1 MRKISALTPFLT
13 LIVSLSCAQTI
24 VNTEPGPRKAILE
37 EFTGVNCVGCPDGH
51 AVASSLLEDYPNQVF
66 VISYSPTNSGLTT
79 PTGNQTEFRRAFLD
93 AFYMHAYCAPETETR
108 AMPTAFI
115 NRRIGD
121 DGDRL
126 QPRWLWEDYALEV
139 MNDANSPMNIGVRST
154 YNESAN
160 TLTID
165 VEIYYHTDVQEGN
178 SFYVFLAEHGLE
190 SYSQSG
196 ASQDPYI
203 YENNTFRETVT
214 AGQWGDPVTGSTTAG
229 SLFSTQLT
237 FDLADAITPLNIE
250 NVDVLAFVIEDQTTE
265 IYTGI
270 QASADGGLAST
281 GVGNVGVDELGK
293 SMLHL
298 FPNPATDMITLSG
311 VESGSQ
317 VSIINA
323 VGQTIRGIANT
334 GTTLQHSIE
343 DLDSGIYFIQVVSD
357 KQVSTM
363 PVVKH

>member
-1 MRKISALTPFLT
+1 MKKLSIVSGIVLCALTT
-13 LIVSLSCAQTI
+13 VNAQTI
-24 VNTEPGPRKAILE
+24 VSTQPGPRKAILE
-37 EFTGVNCVGCPDGH
+37 EFTGVNCVACPEGH
-51 AVASSLLEDYPNQVF
+51 AVASNLLEDYPNQVF

-79 PTGNQTEFRRAFLD
+79 PTGNQTEFRRSFLD

-126 QPRWLWEDYALEV
+126 QARHLWEDYALEV

-154 YNESAN
+154 YDETAN

-178 SFYVFLAEHGLE
+178 SFYVFLGEHGLE
-190 SYSQSG
+190 SYSQTG

-214 AGQWGDPVTGSTTAG
+214 AGQWGDPVTGSTMAG

-237 FDLADAITPLNIE
+237 FDLADAIAPLNVD
-250 NVDVLAFVIEDQTTE
+250 NVDVLAFIIEDQTTE

-270 QASADGGLAST
+270 QAPADGGVAST
-281 GVGNVGVDELGK
+281 GGGGRLRCGTWDDRSADVPQPGHRPGNP
-293 SMLHL
+293 HW
-298 FPNPATDMITLSG
+298 A
-311 VESGSQ
+311 
-317 VSIINA
+317 
-323 VGQTIRGIANT
+323 
-334 GTTLQHSIE
+334 
-343 DLDSGIYFIQVVSD
+343 
-357 KQVSTM
+357 
-363 PVVKH
+363 